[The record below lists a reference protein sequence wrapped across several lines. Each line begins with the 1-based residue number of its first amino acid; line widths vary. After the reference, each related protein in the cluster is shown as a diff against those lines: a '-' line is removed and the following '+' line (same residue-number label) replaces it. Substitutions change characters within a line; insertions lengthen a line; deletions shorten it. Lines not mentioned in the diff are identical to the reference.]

1 MENANTMDN
10 AKMTNGPITRILL
23 SFAGPV
29 LLGQLL
35 QQLYNIADAAI
46 VGQFLSSKALAAVGA
61 TSSLTYI
68 VCYFCIGS
76 CIGIS
81 VPVSQA
87 FGAGKNDDLRKYFV
101 NGVYFALAIA
111 VIMTAVTASMSGLFL
126 TWLKTPENIFKD
138 AYVYLVIIFLGL
150 PLTVL
155 YNFCFGILMAF
166 GDSKKSTMFMAV
178 STVINIF
185 LDLFLVVV
193 VKWGVAGA
201 AVATIFSQGIAG
213 VLSAVYIF
221 KKYKLLFPVNA
232 DERKFHP
239 YYMKNIIKM
248 CMPMG
253 LQYSITAIGA
263 IILQFYV
270 NALGEDAI
278 AGFTSG
284 YKIKNL
290 ILCPLNALGT
300 ALSSFVGQNFGAKRF
315 DRISE
320 GFKRTLEIGLI
331 YSVITMVVCFFTGR
345 YMALIFVDAADT
357 VVVGYT
363 VKFIRY
369 ISVFNAELA
378 LLFTARYSVQGM
390 GYGKYSILS
399 GLAEMAGRAAVAVLL
414 IPHFGFDAVCWN
426 EGLTFLAG
434 IAVILPIYI
443 KLFCHLRKS
452 MI

>member
-1 MENANTMDN
+1 M
-10 AKMTNGPITRILL
+10 
-23 SFAGPV
+23 
-29 LLGQLL
+29 
-35 QQLYNIADAAI
+35 
-46 VGQFLSSKALAAVGA
+46 
-61 TSSLTYI
+61 
-68 VCYFCIGS
+68 
-76 CIGIS
+76 
-81 VPVSQA
+81 
-87 FGAGKNDDLRKYFV
+87 
-101 NGVYFALAIA
+101 
-111 VIMTAVTASMSGLFL
+111 
-126 TWLKTPENIFKD
+126 
-138 AYVYLVIIFLGL
+138 YLVIIFLGL

-300 ALSSFVGQNFGAKRF
+300 ALSSFVGQNFELR
-315 DRISE
+315 DL
-320 GFKRTLEIGLI
+320 TV
-331 YSVITMVVCFFTGR
+331 SVKDLR
-345 YMALIFVDAADT
+345 
-357 VVVGYT
+357 
-363 VKFIRY
+363 
-369 ISVFNAELA
+369 EL
-378 LLFTARYSVQGM
+378 
-390 GYGKYSILS
+390 
-399 GLAEMAGRAAVAVLL
+399 
-414 IPHFGFDAVCWN
+414 
-426 EGLTFLAG
+426 
-434 IAVILPIYI
+434 
-443 KLFCHLRKS
+443 
-452 MI
+452 

>member
-1 MENANTMDN
+1 M
-10 AKMTNGPITRILL
+10 P
-23 SFAGPV
+23 
-29 LLGQLL
+29 
-35 QQLYNIADAAI
+35 
-46 VGQFLSSKALAAVGA
+46 
-61 TSSLTYI
+61 
-68 VCYFCIGS
+68 
-76 CIGIS
+76 
-81 VPVSQA
+81 
-87 FGAGKNDDLRKYFV
+87 
-101 NGVYFALAIA
+101 
-111 VIMTAVTASMSGLFL
+111 
-126 TWLKTPENIFKD
+126 
-138 AYVYLVIIFLGL
+138 LGL
-150 PLTVL
+150 Q
-155 YNFCFGILMAF
+155 
-166 GDSKKSTMFMAV
+166 S
-178 STVINIF
+178 
-185 LDLFLVVV
+185 
-193 VKWGVAGA
+193 
-201 AVATIFSQGIAG
+201 
-213 VLSAVYIF
+213 
-221 KKYKLLFPVNA
+221 
-232 DERKFHP
+232 
-239 YYMKNIIKM
+239 
-248 CMPMG
+248 
-253 LQYSITAIGA
+253 SITAIGA
-263 IILQFYV
+263 IILQYYV

-331 YSVITMVVCFFTGR
+331 YSVITMIVCFFTGR
-345 YMALIFVDAADT
+345 YMALIFVNAADT

>member
-1 MENANTMDN
+1 MSRTETLDNT
-10 AKMTNGPITRILL
+10 KMTNGPITRILL

-138 AYVYLVIIFLGL
+138 AHVYLVIILLGL

-253 LQYSITAIGA
+253 LQ
-263 IILQFYV
+263 
-270 NALGEDAI
+270 
-278 AGFTSG
+278 
-284 YKIKNL
+284 
-290 ILCPLNALGT
+290 
-300 ALSSFVGQNFGAKRF
+300 
-315 DRISE
+315 
-320 GFKRTLEIGLI
+320 
-331 YSVITMVVCFFTGR
+331 
-345 YMALIFVDAADT
+345 
-357 VVVGYT
+357 
-363 VKFIRY
+363 
-369 ISVFNAELA
+369 
-378 LLFTARYSVQGM
+378 
-390 GYGKYSILS
+390 
-399 GLAEMAGRAAVAVLL
+399 
-414 IPHFGFDAVCWN
+414 
-426 EGLTFLAG
+426 
-434 IAVILPIYI
+434 
-443 KLFCHLRKS
+443 
-452 MI
+452 

>member
-138 AYVYLVIIFLGL
+138 AHVYLVIIFLGL

-213 VLSAVYIF
+213 VLSAVYIY

-263 IILQFYV
+263 IILQYYV
-270 NALGEDAI
+270 NALGEEAI

-331 YSVITMVVCFFTGR
+331 YSVIIMVVCFFTGK

-363 VKFIRY
+363 VKFIKY

>member
-1 MENANTMDN
+1 MY
-10 AKMTNGPITRILL
+10 KR
-23 SFAGPV
+23 
-29 LLGQLL
+29 Q
-35 QQLYNIADAAI
+35 
-46 VGQFLSSKALAAVGA
+46 
-61 TSSLTYI
+61 
-68 VCYFCIGS
+68 
-76 CIGIS
+76 
-81 VPVSQA
+81 
-87 FGAGKNDDLRKYFV
+87 
-101 NGVYFALAIA
+101 
-111 VIMTAVTASMSGLFL
+111 
-126 TWLKTPENIFKD
+126 
-138 AYVYLVIIFLGL
+138 
-150 PLTVL
+150 
-155 YNFCFGILMAF
+155 
-166 GDSKKSTMFMAV
+166 
-178 STVINIF
+178 
-185 LDLFLVVV
+185 
-193 VKWGVAGA
+193 
-201 AVATIFSQGIAG
+201 
-213 VLSAVYIF
+213 VYIF

-300 ALSSFVGQNFGAKRF
+300 ALSSFIGQNFGAKRF

-331 YSVITMVVCFFTGR
+331 YSVITMIVCFFTGR

>member
-87 FGAGKNDDLRKYFV
+87 FGAGKNTDLRKYFI

-138 AYVYLVIIFLGL
+138 AHVYLVIIFLGL

-193 VKWGVAGA
+193 VKCGVAGA

-270 NALGEDAI
+270 
-278 AGFTSG
+278 
-284 YKIKNL
+284 

-331 YSVITMVVCFFTGR
+331 YSVITMIVCFFTGR